1 MENNDLEQP
10 RIVSSHDIHIDT
22 DYADWIAEVK
32 HRYRSAQVK
41 AAVRVNAE
49 KLLFN
54 WQLGRDLV
62 QKKAEERWGAGVVEQ
77 VSLDL
82 QSEFPDIDG
91 FSTSNLWFMKRWYLF
106 YTNETDAEIL
116 QQAIGELQHTINQ
129 LSKKLYQVGKEIE
142 DKKLYQVGKEIQD
155 IDNQNTIKL
164 YQTGAELEDEKLHQ
178 LGGEF
183 PLLFALVPWRHHV
196 EIITKCKSI
205 EEAVFYL
212 GQTIEKGLSRSAL
225 INCIKANLFE
235 HQGKIIN
242 NFSEHLPAL
251 QSKLVQEVLKENY
264 DFGFATVSHEIY
276 DEAELEEALSK
287 NITALLLEMGT
298 GFAFI
303 GKQKEII
310 VGGRTRKIDLLFY
323 HIRLR
328 CYIACELKAKPFEP
342 EYAGKLN
349 YYVNAV
355 DELLKADDDNPTIGL
370 LICSDMNSTDV
381 QWSFRG
387 ISTPMGVATYNN
399 IRIKDALPSQEQLK
413 ERMELLQRELRETKR
428 LMNHQQNE

>member
-10 RIVSSHDIHIDT
+10 RIVSSHDIHIDME
-22 DYADWIAEVK
+22 YANWIAEVK

-62 QKKAEERWGAGVVEQ
+62 QKKAEEHWGAGVVEQ
-77 VSLDL
+77 ISLDL
-82 QSEFPDIDG
+82 KKEFPEDEG
-91 FSTSNLWFMKRWYLF
+91 FSARNLWYMKKWYVFYVQENELLF
-106 YTNETDAEIL
+106 LHQFGAEM
-116 QQAIGELQHTINQ
+116 QDVVNQH
-129 LSKKLYQVGKEIE
+129 L
-142 DKKLYQVGKEIQD
+142 
-155 IDNQNTIKL
+155 IKMH
-164 YQTGAELEDEKLHQ
+164 QFGAELDEEKLHQ
-178 LGGEF
+178 TGGEF
-183 PLLFALVPWRHHV
+183 PLPFALVPWRHHV
-196 EIITKCKSI
+196 EIITKCKSVKEAIFYI
-205 EEAVFYL
+205 E
-212 GQTIEKGLSRSAL
+212 QTIEKGLSRSAL
-225 INCIKANLFE
+225 INCIKANLYE

-264 DFGFATVSHEIY
+264 DFGFATVGHEIY
-276 DEAELEEALSK
+276 DEAELEDALSK
-287 NITALLLEMGT
+287 NITDLLLELGT

-303 GKQKEII
+303 GRQKEII

-413 ERMELLQRELRETKR
+413 ERMELLQMELRETKR
-428 LMNHQQNE
+428 LMNHKGNQ

>member
-1 MENNDLEQP
+1 MSDTKNNAEDSP
-10 RIVSSHDIHIDT
+10 RVVSSHDIHIDAE
-22 DYADWIAEVK
+22 YAEWIAELK

-82 QSEFPDIDG
+82 KRDFPNAGG

-106 YTNETDAEIL
+106 YTQGDSQIL
-116 QQAIGELQHTINQ
+116 EQAGKELQLLKNQ
-129 LSKKLYQVGKEIE
+129 HKTKLYQIGKELDGE
-142 DKKLYQVGKEIQD
+142 KLYQDGK
-155 IDNQNTIKL
+155 
-164 YQTGAELEDEKLHQ
+164 
-178 LGGEF
+178 EF
-183 PLLFALVPWRHHV
+183 PLPFALVPWRHHI
-196 EIITKCKSI
+196 EILYRCKSI
-205 EEAVFYL
+205 EEALFYIAK
-212 GQTIEKGLSRSAL
+212 TIEQGLSRDAL
-225 INCIKANLFE
+225 INCIKANLYE
-235 HQGKIIN
+235 HQGNIPN
-242 NFSEHLPAL
+242 NFADHLPNI

-264 DFGFATVSHEIY
+264 DFGFATVEHEIY
-276 DEAELEEALSK
+276 DESELEEALSQ
-287 NITALLLEMGT
+287 NITDLLLELGS
-298 GFAFI
+298 GFAFL
-303 GKQKEII
+303 GRQQQLV

-328 CYIACELKAKPFEP
+328 CYIVCELKARPFEP
-342 EYAGKLN
+342 EFAGKLN

-355 DELLKADDDNPTIGL
+355 DELMKSDDDNPTIGL
-370 LICSDMNSTDV
+370 LVCSDMNKTDV

-399 IRIKDALPSQEQLK
+399 IRIKDALPSQEQLA
-413 ERMELLQRELRETKR
+413 ERVRLLQKELHETKR
-428 LMNHQQNE
+428 LMNKSK